1 MHYLYNSLLIA
12 ESVLLNTMI
21 LALLLLSFTQKT
33 EAQTNSGHN
42 HDQAPMEAMD
52 GHTHHTGAGH
62 PYDLTPIGVMG
73 GHTHHAGGLML
84 SYRYMYMSMDGNRI
98 GTNRVSNQRV
108 LEDFMVTPTDMDM
121 QMHMFGLMYAPTD
134 YITLMGMIPYVKKSM
149 NHLTRSGVR
158 FKTESEGLGDINF
171 TGLIKIYDNHRQR
184 VHLNAG
190 MSFPT
195 GSIDEKDTTPMGPN
209 QQLPYP
215 MQLGSGTFDL
225 LPGITYLGQ
234 HIDLSW
240 GSQVSGTIRLGENDR
255 DYTLGDTLDMTAW
268 GAYDWY
274 NWISTSARLDWQ
286 FWGNIDGADPALNP
300 AVVPTADPNL
310 RGGNRMDLLFG
321 LNFYV
326 PQGPRF
332 LKGQKLAI
340 EMGFPIYQDLDGP
353 QLETDFVLTAGWQYS
368 FAAY

>member
-12 ESVLLNTMI
+12 RFVLLNTMI
-21 LALLLLSFTQKT
+21 LALLLISFTQKT
-33 EAQTNSGHN
+33 EAQSNSGHN
-42 HDQAPMEAMD
+42 HDQAPMEPMD
-52 GHTHHTGAGH
+52 GHTHHAGTGH

-98 GTNRVSNQRV
+98 GTNRVSNQKV
-108 LEDFMVTPTDMDM
+108 LEDFKVTPTDMNM

-149 NHLTRSGVR
+149 NHLTRMGTR
-158 FKTESEGLGDINF
+158 FRTETDGIGDIKF
-171 TGLIKIYDNHRQR
+171 AGLIKVFDNYNQR
-184 VHLNAG
+184 VHINAG

-195 GSIDEKDTTPMGPN
+195 GSIDEKGDTPMGPN

-234 HIDLSW
+234 HNYISW

-255 DYTLGDTLDMTAW
+255 DYTLGDELDITAW
-268 GAYDWY
+268 GAWDWY

-310 RGGNRMDLLFG
+310 RGGNRLDMLFG
-321 LNFYV
+321 VNFYV
-326 PQGPRF
+326 PEGPP
-332 LKGQKLAI
+332 LIKGQKLAV
-340 EMGFPIYQDLDGP
+340 EFGLPIYQDLDGP
-353 QLETDFVLTAGWQYS
+353 QLETDWVLTLGWQYAFS
-368 FAAY
+368 AY